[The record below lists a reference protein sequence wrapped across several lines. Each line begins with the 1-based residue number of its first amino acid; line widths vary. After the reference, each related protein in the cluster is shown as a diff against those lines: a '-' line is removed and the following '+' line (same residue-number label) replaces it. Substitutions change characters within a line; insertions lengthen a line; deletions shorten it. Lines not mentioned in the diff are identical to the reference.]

1 MLSHCK
7 INIVQEFIF
16 EQIKVAFK
24 VCDINILISNLSNFS
39 FVLKTVKSSIT
50 QNCDYLNKEL
60 RTNYIHLRVLV
71 RNIYNAGV
79 VIIIIFF
86 EHGNKNRVLAFFF
99 VTVFVEL
106 LKKVF
111 IFFLCCS
118 CVCLVFHFKHDGNE
132 FNFIFAVAAKVAEN
146 KVAFTAA

>member
-39 FVLKTVKSSIT
+39 FVLKTVKSSIA
-50 QNCDYLNKEL
+50 QDCDYLNKEL

-79 VIIIIFF
+79 IIIIIFF

-99 VTVFVEL
+99 VAVFV
-106 LKKVF
+106 
-111 IFFLCCS
+111 
-118 CVCLVFHFKHDGNE
+118 
-132 FNFIFAVAAKVAEN
+132 
-146 KVAFTAA
+146 